1 MIYSM
6 TGYGRKEFE
15 NEDYKISL
23 EIKTVNH
30 KYLNIYSKIPASLN
44 PVEDKIKKHIQ
55 KRLNRGR
62 IELNIFLSEKSEDQ
76 LVINPNFQVLDKY
89 YKTLTE
95 IKNRYKIESDVN
107 LDLLAKYKD
116 AIDIQYNEIDHEKI
130 FEILKIILDEVIDSI
145 LEMRRVEG
153 EKLKTDI
160 ENNLND
166 IEEILNVLN
175 RKTGVII
182 NSHRESMRR
191 KINDLLLNIE
201 IDNDRLEQEIAV
213 YSDKTDINEEII
225 RINSHLNQFREM
237 LKNGGVIGHKLDFLS
252 QELNREIN
260 TIGSKSPD
268 VNITNYVVDMKSLVG
283 KIREQVQNIE

>member
-15 NEDYKISL
+15 NDDYKISL

-44 PVEDKIKKHIQ
+44 PVEDKIKKYIQ

-62 IELNIFLSEKSEDQ
+62 IELNVFLSEKGEDQ
-76 LVINPNFQVLDKY
+76 LVIKPNFQILDKY

-95 IKNRYKIESDVN
+95 IKNRYKMKADVK

-116 AIDIQYNEIDHEKI
+116 AIDIEYNEIDHEKL
-130 FEILKIILDEVIDSI
+130 FEVLKLILDEVIDSI
-145 LEMRRVEG
+145 LEMRHVEG
-153 EKLKTDI
+153 EKLKIDI
-160 ENNLND
+160 ENNLNN

-175 RKTGVII
+175 KKTDVII
-182 NSHRESMRR
+182 SSHRENMRR

>member
-175 RKTGVII
+175 RKTDVII